1 MMNFSLKNNTSHK
14 KIHVLYNKNNNNN
27 NNNNDNKEALMKEI
41 HLFLLISKQYNFFEF
56 LF

>member
-41 HLFLLISKQYNFFEF
+41 HLFLLISKQ
-56 LF
+56 